1 MITNSEILEYI
12 NEDLPFMDLTTSL
25 QSYEK
30 TKARLELFT
39 RVDCVASCTEISAKI
54 AEILD
59 CEVKFVKSSR
69 SFAKE
74 GDMLLAYEGEYA
86 NIHKAWKLTQVLL
99 EYSCAIATYTNK
111 MLNLAKSVN
120 QKCQI
125 LGTRKTFP
133 FAKKFCVQALLDG
146 GGEVHRLNLSDSILF
161 FDKHRIVYKN
171 SDEFFADLR
180 AIKHKVPEK
189 KVVVEALNLDDAIKL
204 LEIADVIQLDKM
216 SLEDTKKIVELR
228 DKNYKNVKIISAGG
242 INVNNVKDYASCGID
257 AVVTSAMYLS
267 GIGNI
272 KAKISKI

>member
-1 MITNSEILEYI
+1 MITNSDILEYI

-39 RVDCVASCTEISAKI
+39 RDECIVSCSEISAKI
-54 AEILD
+54 AGILD
-59 CEVKFVKSSR
+59 CEVRFIKSSKTLAR
-69 SFAKE
+69 Q
-74 GDMLLAYEGEYA
+74 GDMILAYQGEYA

-99 EYSCAIATYTNK
+99 EYACAISTYTNK
-111 MLNLAKSVN
+111 MLTLAQNVN
-120 QKCQI
+120 EKCQI

-146 GGEVHRLNLSDSILF
+146 GGEVHRLNLSDSILY

-171 SDEFFADLR
+171 SDEFFADLKC
-180 AIKHKVPEK
+180 IKTKAVEK
-189 KVVVEALNLDDAIKL
+189 KVAVEALDLDDAIKL

-216 SLEDTKKIVELR
+216 NLEDTKKIVKLR
-228 DKNYKNVKIISAGG
+228 DKNYKFTKIISAGG
-242 INVNNVKDYASCGID
+242 ININNVKEYASCGVD
-257 AVVTSAMYLS
+257 AIVTSAMYLS